1 MEIKQALKSP
11 KMNQEINSYRMNDKQ
26 NTYKFLRTEKNSF
39 RAKQGNDKLQKSVK
53 IDKTMKTNDK
63 GDKNIDRL
71 GDKSEKKNKLAKTH
85 SKVM

>member
-1 MEIKQALKSP
+1 
-11 KMNQEINSYRMNDKQ
+11 
-26 NTYKFLRTEKNSF
+26 
-39 RAKQGNDKLQKSVK
+39 
-53 IDKTMKTNDK
+53 MKTNDK